1 MQPFRPRYL
10 RSHYAH
16 ANPFLSFRPTS
27 RPGKPKAASIHN
39 LSSELLVECRREVD
53 EANHEGTILT
63 WSPTTNSKK
72 PSVWHPPHRTT
83 RNGEM
88 TQMAASAYN
97 NVPASKFNGPH
108 CPHAINGFNLAEETL
123 MSAHNT
129 RKRGWFFQAKQHDC
143 EFILNIP
150 PLGSKNIVHPDDS
163 ELLEDPNAG
172 HWASS
177 GDEDES
183 FELMAL
189 DKKTAEAVRRVNEA
203 SDRASTERTSAL
215 QSRSIV
221 TLVFILADA
230 FVHPAFLVTS
240 CLFLI
245 PSGPFLIAS
254 RRFLLFAPAAADG
267 RMCYDAF
274 FRNHLLD
281 RQASG
286 LYKRYPQEHPAW
298 RSSTFGEC
306 VPMLLSFHPRPPA
319 VMPPMTWMTQLG
331 GQMLCQFNSTMG
343 LPKRT
348 LFRLL
353 VQSLECQ
360 GCGCLYSVE
369 GYHDHRRLNPQTRE
383 FVCTNTPNLSPVQEL
398 QPELAGLY
406 DMSTR
411 TYPVGIALPSHSD
424 HINSTLGRA
433 WVAWNSRVGVSKDV
447 WAVLSTAWVHCRDCD
462 LVRTFDAD
470 RAHRDS
476 NFLCRDVGQGQ
487 VSTVLGATHRVNS
500 ADGTMVVW
508 KM

>member
-203 SDRASTERTSAL
+203 SDRAN
-215 QSRSIV
+215 
-221 TLVFILADA
+221 
-230 FVHPAFLVTS
+230 
-240 CLFLI
+240 
-245 PSGPFLIAS
+245 
-254 RRFLLFAPAAADG
+254 
-267 RMCYDAF
+267 AF

-433 WVAWNSRVGVSKDV
+433 WVAWNSRVGIPTSCVEMLGRVKYP
-447 WAVLSTAWVHCRDCD
+447 LS
-462 LVRTFDAD
+462 
-470 RAHRDS
+470 
-476 NFLCRDVGQGQ
+476 
-487 VSTVLGATHRVNS
+487 S
-500 ADGTMVVW
+500 ALPIE
-508 KM
+508 

>member
-1 MQPFRPRYL
+1 MQPFRPRHL
-10 RSHYAH
+10 RSHYAN
-16 ANPFLSFRPTS
+16 ANPSLSFRPTS

-63 WSPTTNSKK
+63 WSLTTNSKK

-108 CPHAINGFNLAEETL
+108 CAHAINGFNLAEETL
-123 MSAHNT
+123 MSAHHT

-183 FELMAL
+183 FEFMAL

-203 SDRASTERTSAL
+203 SDRAMSGPPPYSPGQSLPLYSSSLMPLSTPPSSSPLAPSSSPL
-215 QSRSIV
+215 APFSSPPVASSSSPQSRSRARPSNG
-221 TLVFILADA
+221 TLR
-230 FVHPAFLVTS
+230 PYMS
-240 CLFLI
+240 Q
-245 PSGPFLIAS
+245 
-254 RRFLLFAPAAADG
+254 AAADG
-267 RMCYDAF
+267 RMCYGTP
-274 FRNHLLD
+274 
-281 RQASG
+281 G
-286 LYKRYPQEHPAW
+286 LEVFDLW
-298 RSSTFGEC
+298 G
-306 VPMLLSFHPRPPA
+306 
-319 VMPPMTWMTQLG
+319 MTQLG
-331 GQMLCQFNSTMG
+331 GQMLSQFNSTMG

-369 GYHDHRRLNPQTRE
+369 GYHDHRRLNSQTRE